1 MLNFVN
7 NVFEL
12 LLVMNNGL
20 LAVLDECCTTFGM
33 SQKMQCLRTSLNC
46 QLPFMNSLIKDL
58 LLGLDLIRNF
68 RTAKEPTVFKRRQ
81 FVASSS
87 NISQ

>member
-1 MLNFVN
+1 M
-7 NVFEL
+7 
-12 LLVMNNGL
+12 
-20 LAVLDECCTTFGM
+20 D
-33 SQKMQCLRTSLNC
+33 
-46 QLPFMNSLIKDL
+46 SLIKDL

-68 RTAKEPTVFKRRQ
+68 RTAKEPTVFKCCH